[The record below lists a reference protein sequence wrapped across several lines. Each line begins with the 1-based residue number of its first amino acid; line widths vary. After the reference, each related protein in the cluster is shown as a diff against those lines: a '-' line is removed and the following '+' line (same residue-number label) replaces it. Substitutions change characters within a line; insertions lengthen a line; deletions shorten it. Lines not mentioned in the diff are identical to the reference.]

1 MISKS
6 KAIALH
12 TVRFG
17 ESSLVAYLYT
27 LEFGRIT
34 LMVNGAYG
42 KGRSG
47 KKAVF
52 FQPLTLLDIVF
63 YPGKNHGMG
72 KLKEVYL
79 SSPLKTLHVN
89 PIKSAISLFVGEVV
103 YRTIREEESNASLYQ
118 FIDLSILSLDA
129 MDSGVS
135 NFHLL
140 FIAQLSK
147 HLGFYPSGQFSD
159 LTPFFD
165 YKNGF
170 FVSREPS
177 HPMFFSADISK
188 LFFNCLTTPFGNA
201 DSIHLSGNQRSLLLN
216 HILNF
221 FSYHMDSVSSIRS
234 LPVLSQVFE
243 E

>member
-1 MISKS
+1 MICKTR
-6 KAIALH
+6 AIALH

-17 ESSLVAYLYT
+17 ESSLIAYLYS

-34 LMVNGAYG
+34 IMVNSAYG
-42 KGRSG
+42 RGKGG

-72 KLKEVYL
+72 KLKEVLL
-79 SSPLKTLHVN
+79 STPLKTLHIN
-89 PIKSAISLFVGEVV
+89 PVKSAIALFVGEVI
-103 YRTIREEESNASLYQ
+103 YRTVREEESNTSLFQ

-129 MDSGVS
+129 MESGVS

-140 FIAQLSK
+140 FLAQLSK
-147 HLGFYPSGQFSD
+147 YLGFFPNGRYSES
-159 LTPFFD
+159 TPFFD

-170 FVSREPS
+170 FVTKEPS
-177 HPMFFSADISK
+177 HPMSFTPDVSKMFFS
-188 LFFNCLTTPFGNA
+188 CLTTPFGSA
-201 DSIHLSGNQRSLLLN
+201 DSILLNGNQRTLLLN
-216 HILNF
+216 NVLNY
-221 FSYHMDSVSSIRS
+221 FSYHMDSVNSIRS